1 MITPNKDIHVTI
13 PKNIKQEIVK
23 IILDLAFGFT
33 GSLKAIFFA
42 STPMMKTSKMKA
54 TTNPGT
60 QTNQQLLIN
69 EDLDAAIKLYGSIPK
84 TIKNTSLL

>member
-13 PKNIKQEIVK
+13 PKTIKQEIVK
-23 IILDLAFGFT
+23 IIWILLSGFT

-60 QTNQQLLIN
+60 RPIN
-69 EDLDAAIKLYGSIPK
+69 KLDK
-84 TIKNTSLL
+84 